1 MKKALLTITRKQIF
15 LAILSGLLLGLSW
28 HKPCTFLIFIAFVPL
43 FSLLE
48 KQENSKYVSYL
59 TFVIWNLTAYWW
71 LSYVGMVAFLF
82 AVFANALLMLLP
94 VALYKYISKKTE
106 NKFGLFAF
114 VVAWISFEYLHTQNW
129 GFSWT
134 WLNIGNAFGNTP
146 TLVQWYEYTGV
157 FGGSAWVLLI
167 NYLIFKVL
175 TPYTSTENAVKN
187 IENIGKVGNI
197 ENVVSSNT
205 LSNIQ
210 KKYVLYAGLSLFI
223 PIIISLAIFYSYQE
237 KGKEI
242 EIVVLQPNF
251 DTYTQKFAYN
261 ARTGET
267 NTTSYIPFEQQF
279 EIFLGLIRTT
289 VSPKTALV
297 VLPETAWN
305 EDIDENSA
313 ADNSYIFRMN
323 QVKDSFPNLSVLSGA
338 DSYAFY
344 VSQTAPTQTAR
355 YHSPNTYYDVFNTA
369 MFIDWQ
375 KKTQFYHKSMLVV
388 GVESNPLRALVAFLQ
403 KTVMQNMYVGDLGTQ
418 AERTVFTAKEGLKLA
433 PIICYESIYGEYVT
447 EYTQKGANIFCIITN
462 DGWWDDSPAPRQHLS
477 FASLRAIENRRAVAR
492 SANTG
497 ISAFINQKGEIIE
510 QSAYNT
516 RIGLRNTLKMNEE
529 MTFYSRFGDI
539 IARFA
544 IFVVAYLLLTILQKI
559 VFRKKI

>member
-529 MTFYSRFGDI
+529 ITFYSRFGDI